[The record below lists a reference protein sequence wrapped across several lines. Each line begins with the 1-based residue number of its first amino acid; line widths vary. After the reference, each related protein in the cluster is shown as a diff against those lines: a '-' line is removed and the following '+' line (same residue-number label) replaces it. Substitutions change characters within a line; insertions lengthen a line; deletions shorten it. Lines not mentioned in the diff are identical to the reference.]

1 MSQEAKPLTY
11 HVDRQ
16 PRAPKPRKRHA
27 PVFVELT
34 AECEVELNRLE
45 AALFRRIRELASQE
59 LLDLIYA
66 HSSIGAIFD
75 HDTARTLTLGEWKD
89 VTKRARELIGEA

>member
-1 MSQEAKPLTY
+1 MSQDVKPITY
-11 HVDRQ
+11 HRD
-16 PRAPKPRKRHA
+16 PKPRQRNA
-27 PVFVELT
+27 PTFVELT
-34 AECEVELNRLE
+34 TECEVELNRLE

-66 HSSIGAIFD
+66 HSSIGTIFD

>member
-66 HSSIGAIFD
+66 HSSIGTIFD
-75 HDTARTLTLGEWKD
+75 HDTARTLTRGEWRD
-89 VTKRARELIGEA
+89 VTQRAHELIGEA